1 MVDDGLWR
9 RDHRAMSIDGKWHI
23 AINSPLGKQEATAH
37 FESDGERLG
46 GKVDAGNGRVNDI
59 LDGVVDGDHLTFKVP
74 MSTMPI
80 TLAFDVTRDGDTL
93 AGKAAA
99 GAFGK
104 VKVSG
109 HRL

>member
-1 MVDDGLWR
+1 
-9 RDHRAMSIDGKWHI
+9 MSIDGKWHI
-23 AINSPLGKQEATAH
+23 TINSPLGKQEATAH
-37 FESDGERLG
+37 FTQAGTQLE
-46 GKVDAGNGRVNDI
+46 GKVDAGGGRINEI
-59 LDGVVDGDHLTFKVP
+59 LEGVVDADHLTFKVP

-80 TLAFDVTRDGDTL
+80 TLVFDVVRDGDTL

>member
-1 MVDDGLWR
+1 
-9 RDHRAMSIDGKWHI
+9 MSIDGKWHI

-37 FESDGERLG
+37 FESAGARLA
-46 GKVDAGNGRVNDI
+46 GKVDAGGGRVNEI
-59 LDGVVDGDHLTFKVP
+59 LEGAVDGDRLTFKVP

-80 TLAFDVTRDGDTL
+80 TLAFDVQRDGDTL
-93 AGKAAA
+93 AGKATA
-99 GAFGK
+99 GPFGK